1 VNVLPWPAT
10 RTAAALAADPAP
22 ASPPSPARALTQM
35 LLGNQL
41 QQAIYVAA
49 KLGVADQLHDGPR
62 GCEELAT
69 ATGAHPASLYR
80 LLRALAGFGIF
91 EEDPEGRFSLTPS
104 ASLLQSET
112 PQSVRSFALWS
123 GGVSYQAFGGLE
135 ESVRTGRPAFE
146 RLFGTEFFSYLAD
159 HPESGAVFDEMM
171 ARHTAPVTSAIAAY
185 EFPAAGTVVD
195 VGGGRGQVLASVLRA
210 NPGLRGVLVDQP
222 RVLEQARQVLR
233 AAGVGD
239 RCTVE
244 GADVLREV
252 PPGDAYILKSVVHG
266 MCDDDAVLV
275 LRNCRRAIG
284 REGVLLLV
292 EFVIPPG
299 NEPFPSKMMDLLML
313 VGCYGRE
320 RTEPEFGTLLAAA
333 DFRLA
338 RVLPTKYG
346 YSIVECR
353 PA

>member
-1 VNVLPWPAT
+1 MNVTPLSAT
-10 RTAAALAADPAP
+10 RADAALAADAAP
-22 ASPPSPARALTQM
+22 SPPPSPARALTQM

-49 KLGVADQLHDGPR
+49 KLGVADLLRDGPR

-69 ATGAHPASLYR
+69 GTGAHAASLHR
-80 LLRALAGFGIF
+80 LLRALAAFGIF
-91 EEDPEGRFSLTPS
+91 VEDDAGRFALTPS
-104 ASLLQSET
+104 AALLQSET

-222 RVLEQARQVLR
+222 RVLEQARQLLR
-233 AAGVGD
+233 AAGVAE
-239 RCTVE
+239 RCTVAS
-244 GADVLREV
+244 ADVLRAV
-252 PPGDAYILKSVVHG
+252 PPGDAYVLKSVVHG
-266 MCDDDAVLV
+266 LSDDDAVRV
-275 LRNCRRAIG
+275 LRNCRRAIAG
-284 REGVLLLV
+284 TGVLLLV

-299 NEPFPSKMMDLLML
+299 NEPFPGKMMDLLML

-320 RTEPEFGTLLAAA
+320 RTESEFRTLLAAA

-346 YSIVECR
+346 YSIVESR
-353 PA
+353 PV